1 MFNKV
6 ERRVEMLPSPENVL
20 RRLVL
25 TLEKKGRS
33 CLDKFL
39 HGLMME
45 TNDKK
50 VRAPT
55 RQSTELGESVEE
67 SLHGNM
73 EALAIQSIYFDT
85 GSVQHFV
92 KTNNFCC

>member
-1 MFNKV
+1 MEPCTKRTKV
-6 ERRVEMLPSPENVL
+6 DSCLSYIL
-20 RRLVL
+20 DKSL